1 MMVPFC
7 FQRWLKRHYCT
18 CQRRTAPVKDIV
30 LLLLQRWLTM
40 GLQQLLKMVLLLL
53 PKITGKMVLQLIKIN
68 VAAFKDGAVTA
79 AKDGSR
85 WCCCC

>member
-1 MMVPFC
+1 
-7 FQRWLKRHYCT
+7 
-18 CQRRTAPVKDIV
+18 V

-68 VAAFKDGAVTA
+68 VAALKDGAVTA
-79 AKDGSR
+79 AKDG
-85 WCCCC
+85 

>member
-1 MMVPFC
+1 
-7 FQRWLKRHYCT
+7 
-18 CQRRTAPVKDIV
+18 
-30 LLLLQRWLTM
+30 M

-79 AKDGSR
+79 AKDG
-85 WCCCC
+85 